1 MDFAVAYWRTYLLW
15 NKLIRLMLKLG
26 GYINIG
32 IAIGHI
38 VGLFWA
44 DKMFEVTGVS
54 SPKIRYIQ
62 KYKIFLFQFL

>member
-1 MDFAVAYWRTYLLW
+1 
-15 NKLIRLMLKLG
+15 MLKLG